1 MATKLYS
8 ADWIAQTIGRLTDQV
23 KADRMPGNGLA
34 IVGLQTR
41 GVVLARRIAAELKAK
56 GAEAQVGELD
66 ATMYRDDLDSGSG
79 LKPIKGSDMNF
90 DLRDLG
96 VVLVDD
102 VMYTGRTIR
111 AAMDAI
117 FAYGRPACIRLCV
130 MLDRGGQELPIR
142 ADFVGAHVE
151 VPRDGF
157 VRLKLGE
164 IDSQGDAVYVV
175 GPGEE
180 EPQ

>member
-8 ADWIAQTIGRLTDQV
+8 AEWVAETISRLADQV
-23 KADRMPGNGLA
+23 RADRMPGTGLA

-41 GVVLARRIAAELKAK
+41 GAVLARRMGAELKA
-56 GAEAQVGELD
+56 GGVEVRVGELD
-66 ATMYRDDLDSGSG
+66 ATLYRDDLDSGSG

-90 DLRDLG
+90 NLRDLG

-102 VMYTGRTIR
+102 VMCTGRTIR

-130 MLDRGGQELPIR
+130 MLDRGGRELPIQ

-151 VPRDGF
+151 VPQGGF
-157 VRLKLGE
+157 VRLKLAE
-164 IDSQGDAVYVV
+164 IDPHGDAVFVV
-175 GPGEE
+175 GPGDE
-180 EPQ
+180 EP